1 MADHD
6 AGAVNHGDILLPF
19 LRPGHDQSDNYHG
32 RRENQRHKYR
42 GDNEG
47 LLLDAGEIFPRYDS
61 LYYSEIHDYASSV
74 TSFMNMSFILG
85 ISSLNELTMMS

>member
-1 MADHD
+1 MINPTIIMVA
-6 AGAVNHGDILLPF
+6 AKISGTSIVVTMK
-19 LRPGHDQSDNYHG
+19 R
-32 RRENQRHKYR
+32 
-42 GDNEG
+42 